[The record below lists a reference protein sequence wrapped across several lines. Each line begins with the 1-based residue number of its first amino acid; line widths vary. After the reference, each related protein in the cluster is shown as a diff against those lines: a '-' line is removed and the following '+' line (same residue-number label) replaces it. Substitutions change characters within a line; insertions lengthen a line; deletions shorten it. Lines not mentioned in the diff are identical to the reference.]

1 VNRAARLLL
10 TGALVALAVAAG
22 LAASSAAQVAIVGTA
37 QPFAQGAVEQE
48 SALRGPMGW
57 PRATATRR

>member
-1 VNRAARLLL
+1 MNRAARLLL
-10 TGALVALAVAAG
+10 TGALVALAVAA
-22 LAASSAAQVAIVGTA
+22 SPAAQVAIVGTA
-37 QPFAQGAVEQE
+37 QSFAQGAVEQE